1 MKRVFCGK
9 TDVGLRRPNNE
20 DAWLVRP
27 DLDFCV
33 VADGMGGAASGELAS
48 RMFVETVQELF
59 THHHP
64 GSEQDA
70 CDVTQEAFRLGNQ
83 RILSYAGAN
92 PSHQGMGCTA
102 ELITFLDDRY
112 VAGHV
117 GDSRTYLFREGVLRQ
132 ITHDHSLVQSQLDQG
147 LITEIEA
154 RRHSLRHVVLRALGI
169 REPLALD
176 LSRGTCR
183 SGDVFLLCSDGLT
196 DMVEDDVI
204 RDILSGPGELAVTA
218 DQLIECAK
226 SAGGADNITVVLCQ
240 VLPS

>member
-59 THHHP
+59 TLHRP
-64 GSEQDA
+64 ASEQDA
-70 CDVTQEAFRLGNQ
+70 CDMTQEAFRLGNQ
-83 RILSYAGAN
+83 RILSFAGAN

-102 ELITFLDDRY
+102 EFITFLDDRY

-147 LITEIEA
+147 LITEMEA

-204 RDILSGPGELAVTA
+204 RDILSGPGELDETA

-226 SAGGADNITVVLCQ
+226 SAGGADNITVVLCR